1 MGIAGNRSEDM
12 NEELECP
19 HCGNRK
25 KYRSEEEQKSLI
37 RRLRLAEGQIRGIQ
51 KMVEENAY
59 CPDIMIQVSAVTNAL
74 ISFNKE
80 LLACHIRS
88 CVSEDIREGKD
99 ESIDEFVKLMQ
110 KLMK

>member
-1 MGIAGNRSEDM
+1 MGIIGNRSEDM
-12 NEELECP
+12 SEELECP
-19 HCGNRK
+19 HCSDRK
-25 KYRSEEEQKSLI
+25 KYRTEEEQKTLI

-74 ISFNKE
+74 VSFNKE

-88 CVSEDIREGKD
+88 CVTEDIREGKD

>member
-1 MGIAGNRSEDM
+1 MSD
-12 NEELECP
+12 ELECP
-19 HCGNRK
+19 HCSGRK
-25 KYRSEEEQKSLI
+25 KYRNEEEQKKLI
-37 RRLRLAEGQIRGIQ
+37 RRLCLAEGQIRGIR

-74 ISFNKE
+74 VSFNKE
-80 LLACHIRS
+80 LLAAHIRS
-88 CVSEDIREGKD
+88 CVTDDIRSGNQ